1 MFDTFLRSAFPVL
14 FLAGFSGPRVF
25 AMKRKVPSLIHS
37 HVEANGVR
45 LHCAAAGKGPL
56 ILFLH
61 GFPEFWYEWKNQLD
75 EFGKDHLVV
84 APDLRGYNLSD
95 KPTELEQYRS
105 KVLIEDIRA
114 LADHFR
120 HNERFVLVGH
130 DWGGALAWAFAMA
143 HPDYLQKLIIINAPH
158 PAIFAH
164 MLASDP
170 DQQEA
175 SQYMMMFRSS
185 EAEAILSA
193 NNYALLVEHVLDPLM
208 KTGAFTDADKA
219 AYLKA
224 WSQPGALTGGLNYY
238 RANHLG
244 PPERLK
250 VESEIGPSTNHFGVD
265 PAHMVVRVPTLVI
278 WGEKDT
284 ALISRNLDG
293 LNKFVPQLS
302 VKRVPDASHW
312 VVHEEPDEVN
322 SYIREFIQQ

>member
-1 MFDTFLRSAFPVL
+1 MFDTFLRSACPVL

-105 KVLIEDIRA
+105 KVLIEDVRA

-158 PAIFAH
+158 PAIFAR

-175 SQYMMMFRSS
+175 SQYMIMFRSS

-208 KTGAFTDADKA
+208 KTGAFTEPDKA

-244 PPERLK
+244 PPARLR
-250 VESEIGPSTNHFGVD
+250 VESEIGASTNHVAVD

-293 LNKFVPQLS
+293 LNEFVPQLS

-312 VVHEEPDEVN
+312 VVHEKPNEVN